1 MIIGLTGLIGSGKT
15 LASETFSKQGFSI
28 IDTDKIARE
37 VLEIEAKDQVI
48 EKFGENILAINKT
61 IDRDKLR
68 KVVFNDNVLLKTLES
83 ILHPLIFEKVKQQI
97 AFIKNNNPGQNIV
110 LVVPLL
116 FKNPEYLKLIDRSL
130 LIDTEYKIILQRL
143 LDRGLNQN
151 EADIIISQQL
161 PIEEQKI
168 MADDIISNNDSK
180 QNFINSIIV
189 QSEIYRKCTIRF

>member
-37 VLEIEAKDQVI
+37 VLETEAKDQVI

-83 ILHPLIFEKVKQQI
+83 ILHPLIFAKVKQQI
-97 AFIKNNNPGQNIV
+97 ALIKNNDPDQHIV

-143 LDRGLNQN
+143 FNRGLNQI
-151 EADIIISQQL
+151 EADDIISQQL

-189 QSEIYRKCTIRF
+189 QSEIYRK